1 MYINPYLYSDVNIE
15 KVINPYFISTLTP
28 ANAINPYLS
37 SSAKDIYL
45 SPTQPYVL
53 SSSITI
59 EKNKDDSDDDDDKKK
74 DKKIRINFPIV
85 SPIYRNYVPPL
96 YRYQNVNNDKNLIR
110 SVTKYFYESTM
121 NRWLYSDFQDLLR
134 YLVIKKNK
142 VIVVSNKDELLK
154 NKLDKNMDDMRLKI
168 KYISEFVMT
177 KYDMKRI
184 LKKIALKNKLD
195 LWKFRKY
202 KSKIKKILFKKMEN
216 KLEKL
221 SFYSEF

>member
-74 DKKIRINFPIV
+74 I
-85 SPIYRNYVPPL
+85 
-96 YRYQNVNNDKNLIR
+96 KN
-110 SVTKYFYESTM
+110 
-121 NRWLYSDFQDLLR
+121 
-134 YLVIKKNK
+134 
-142 VIVVSNKDELLK
+142 
-154 NKLDKNMDDMRLKI
+154 
-168 KYISEFVMT
+168 
-177 KYDMKRI
+177 
-184 LKKIALKNKLD
+184 
-195 LWKFRKY
+195 
-202 KSKIKKILFKKMEN
+202 
-216 KLEKL
+216 
-221 SFYSEF
+221 